1 MAKTVTTTSIES
13 RNRVFGSYDV
23 WDFLFIMIYVM
34 LSYGLRLYVHPS
46 LRIPFFVFTFIV
58 AFFLTSKS
66 SMNKRRKNYESL
78 YFLITAD
85 LAVYRPFLEKST
97 NKKSSMILK
106 N

>member
-13 RNRVFGSYDV
+13 SNRVFGSYDV

-34 LSYGLRLYVHPS
+34 ISYGLRLYVHPS
-46 LRIPFFVFTFIV
+46 LRIPFFIFTFVV

-66 SMNKRRKNYESL
+66 GLNKRRKNYESL

-85 LAVYRPFLEKST
+85 LAAYRPYLNEEERK
-97 NKKSSMILK
+97 
-106 N
+106 